1 MGTDTLLVEC
11 LISAGVS
18 PRQAAAFERWIE
30 DQHPVGIGVSIL
42 ETAIT
47 RQLLRDTKKYVV
59 ALETQ
64 ARINR
69 ELENQVEALRL
80 EFNQL
85 LFH

>member
-1 MGTDTLLVEC
+1 MSTDTLLVEC
-11 LISAGVS
+11 LTSAGVS

-64 ARINR
+64 ARHNR
-69 ELENQVEALRL
+69 ELEEECSRLRSAVN
-80 EFNQL
+80 EE
-85 LFH
+85 LFR